1 MEMTKRKSRI
11 LAGLP
16 IAAILALTVSAS
28 LAGLSPAAGE
38 SESWCFAVSGDSR
51 NFGDVVMP
59 AIASS
64 VLSHH
69 PRFYWHLGDFRAGY
83 TVDEDIQNQPAFLGK
98 TISLPD
104 YLGLEWPDFLAHQ
117 IKPFGS
123 FPVYLGIGNHETIPP
138 KTRDDFLAQV
148 ADYLDT
154 PELRAQRLKDDKRNH
169 AWKTYYHWVSQG
181 VDFINL
187 DNATQDQFDDAQMR
201 WFEEVLYQ
209 DTNGQSASAIKTIV
223 VGMHRAL
230 PDSKSAG
237 HSMNESAQMTWS
249 GRRVYRDLLMAQ
261 NDAHKNVYVL
271 ASHSHFYL
279 DDVYDTNCWKNRVLP
294 GWIVGTAGA
303 VHYPLPDGIAPS
315 PHALM
320 RLNGSLVYGYL
331 LATVQPDYKVVF
343 EFKQVTIDDV
353 RKAIGNG
360 YSDDFIMKAFS
371 DNYSDGVDT
380 HQASCSVP
388 NN

>member
-1 MEMTKRKSRI
+1 
-11 LAGLP
+11 
-16 IAAILALTVSAS
+16 
-28 LAGLSPAAGE
+28 
-38 SESWCFAVSGDSR
+38 
-51 NFGDVVMP
+51 MP
-59 AIASS
+59 AIAAS

-69 PRFYWHLGDFRAGY
+69 PRFYWHLGDYRIGH
-83 TVDEDIQNQPAFLGK
+83 TVDEDIQNQPEHLGK
-98 TISLPD
+98 TIALPD
-104 YLGLEWPDFLAHQ
+104 YLALEWPDFLEHQ

-123 FPVYLGIGNHETIPP
+123 LPVYLGIGNHETVSP
-138 KTRDDFLAQV
+138 KTRDDFLAQF

-154 PELRAQRLKDDKRNH
+154 PELRAQRLKDNRGDH
-169 AWKTYYHWVSQG
+169 SWKTYYHWIYQG
-181 VDFINL
+181 IDFINL
-187 DNATQDQFDDAQMR
+187 DNATEDQFDDAQMH
-201 WFEEVLYQ
+201 WFEEVLYR
-209 DTNGQSASAIKTIV
+209 DTNGRGASGIKTII

-279 DDVYDTNCWKNRVLP
+279 DDVYNTTCWKNAVLP
-294 GWIVGTAGA
+294 GWIIGTAGA

-315 PHALM
+315 PHAMM
-320 RLNGSLVYGYL
+320 RLDDSLVYGYL
-331 LATVQPDYKVVF
+331 LATVPPDSKIIF
-343 EFKQVTIDDV
+343 EFKRVTIDDV
-353 RKAIGNG
+353 RNAVGNR
-360 YSDDFIMKAFS
+360 YREEFIQKAFS
-371 DNYSDGVDT
+371 DNYSASVDT

>member
-1 MEMTKRKSRI
+1 MRKKGRI
-11 LAGLP
+11 FAGLP
-16 IAAILALTVSAS
+16 VAAILALVVSAPV
-28 LAGLSPAAGE
+28 ARLSRAAGE
-38 SESWCFAVSGDSR
+38 SEPWWFAVSGDSR

-59 AIASS
+59 AIAAS

-69 PRFYWHLGDFRAGY
+69 PRFYWHLGDFRLGHP
-83 TVDEDIQNQPAFLGK
+83 VDADIQNQPEHLGK
-98 TISLPD
+98 TFAQSD
-104 YLGLEWPDFLAHQ
+104 YLSLEWTDFLEHQ

-123 FPVYLGIGNHETIPP
+123 LPVYLGIGNHETIAPR
-138 KTRDDFLAQV
+138 TRDDFLAQFV
-148 ADYLDT
+148 EYLDT
-154 PELRAQRLKDDKRNH
+154 PELRAQRLKDDKRDR
-169 AWKTYYHWVSQG
+169 AWKTYYHWIFQG

-187 DNATQDQFDDAQMR
+187 DNATEDQFDDAQMH
-201 WFEEVLYQ
+201 WFEEVLYR
-209 DTNGQSASAIKTIV
+209 DTKGHESSGIKTIV

-249 GRRVYRDLLMAQ
+249 GRRVYHDLLMAQ

-279 DDVYDTNCWKNRVLP
+279 DDVYDTNCWQNAVLP

-315 PHALM
+315 PHAMM
-320 RLNGSLVYGYL
+320 RLDDSLVYGYL

-343 EFKQVTIDDV
+343 NFKQVTLDDV
-353 RKAIGNG
+353 RKAIGNR
-360 YSDDFIMKAFS
+360 YSEDFVKKAFS
-371 DNYSDGVDT
+371 DNYDAGVDT
-380 HQASCSVP
+380 HQASCSAP
-388 NN
+388 NH